1 MTKGA
6 AVMAF
11 SQRRQYKSIRQG
23 KFQRSI
29 GRHKPKDKAR
39 PRQKAGGSENT
50 MLGLLGQ
57 VASELASVEVRQR
70 CKRQLG
76 NVIGAHR
83 VHRVQSFSGL
93 NPCSSGNGSAR
104 FILQRHDAE
113 RGGGRI
119 PDGSDEF
126 IAAVE
131 SIIGYE
137 N

>member
-11 SQRRQYKSIRQG
+11 SQRRQYILIRQG
-23 KFQRSI
+23 KSQRSI

-93 NPCSSGNGSAR
+93 NPCSSGNGSASDQAI
-104 FILQRHDAE
+104 ILSNS
-113 RGGGRI
+113 I
-119 PDGSDEF
+119 PAS
-126 IAAVE
+126 
-131 SIIGYE
+131 
-137 N
+137 